1 MKNLHIVKIKNKKG
15 HIVKVRY
22 SWRSMYINTMKTTF
36 DFNFNIKL
44 STAYIRIK
52 TKKEA
57 VLFKKLLFDYL

>member
-1 MKNLHIVKIKNKKG
+1 MKHLHIVKIKSKKV

-44 STAYIRIK
+44 STAYIHIK
-52 TKKEA
+52 TKKRSCSI
-57 VLFKKLLFDYL
+57 